1 MVQRFVRFQFIKIP
15 SILPIILEIKINS
28 SFNNTNCFQELKKA
42 ATLGNR
48 IHAGECLSY
57 VVPKGCWFTRLVEE
71 SDVGKTDDKSPSYTV
86 YSCSLVP
93 GFDIRDFRSKKYK
106 DFK

>member
-1 MVQRFVRFQFIKIP
+1 M
-15 SILPIILEIKINS
+15 
-28 SFNNTNCFQELKKA
+28 QELKKA

-48 IHAGECLSY
+48 IHAGECFSY

-71 SDVGKTDDKSPSYTV
+71 SDVGRTDDKTPSYTV

-106 DFK
+106 DFDGIM